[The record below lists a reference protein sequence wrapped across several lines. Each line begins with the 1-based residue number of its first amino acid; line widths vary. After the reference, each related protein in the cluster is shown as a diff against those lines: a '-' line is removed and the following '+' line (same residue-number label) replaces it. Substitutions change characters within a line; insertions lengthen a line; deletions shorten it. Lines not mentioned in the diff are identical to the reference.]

1 MQPLIIQLY
10 HMWLPLPPP
19 SRSTEGRCGLAVLV
33 GHVAGVLAVPLGGD
47 VPAVGGAGGGEPE
60 HGEDE
65 RVQQDG
71 VEEDEEARRLVPHR
85 ELHERQDDL
94 LEDVQLAV
102 SALPLLLFWTSS

>member
-1 MQPLIIQLY
+1 MHQPLIVQLY
-10 HMWLPLPPP
+10 HMWLPLLPF
-19 SRSTEGRCGLAVLV
+19 STEGRCGLAVLV

-94 LEDVQLAV
+94 LEDVQLTVAT
-102 SALPLLLFWTSS
+102 LPLLLWSGS

>member
-1 MQPLIIQLY
+1 MNMQPLIINQLY
-10 HMWLPLPPP
+10 HMRLPVHHPG
-19 SRSTEGRCGLAVLV
+19 STEGRRGLAVLV

-60 HGEDE
+60 HSEDE

-85 ELHERQDDL
+85 ELHE
-94 LEDVQLAV
+94 
-102 SALPLLLFWTSS
+102 